1 MTSGQFGFTV
11 DQLTRERDQA
21 ILRAENAEG
30 DIHGLRVELDDI
42 SRRLGEQ
49 EAHTENAEAERDRAR
64 DTIDQAFA
72 MLDERPQKTQWWLLA
87 DQVMETLSLERQ
99 SR

>member
-64 DTIDQAFA
+64 DTIDQAISVLLKWEVEGGGGIVDPA
-72 MLDERPQKTQWWLLA
+72 LAILRAER
-87 DQVMETLSLERQ
+87 D